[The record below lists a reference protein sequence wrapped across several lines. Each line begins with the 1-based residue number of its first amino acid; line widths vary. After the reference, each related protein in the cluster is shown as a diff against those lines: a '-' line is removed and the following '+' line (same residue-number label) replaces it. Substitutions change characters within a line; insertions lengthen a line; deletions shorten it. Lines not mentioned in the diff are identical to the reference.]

1 MKMKVIEVENLIFSY
16 PDGTSALE
24 GVSFSVEKGESVAL
38 LGPNG
43 SGKSTL
49 LLHLNGLLRGRG
61 TVRIMGKEIEEH
73 SLSWIRSRVG
83 MVFQDPDDQL
93 FMPTLGEDVAFGPV
107 NMGLSDGEVQETV
120 AWALQSVGLSG
131 LSEKSPHH
139 LSFGQRKRAALATV
153 LSMRPMVLVLDEPT
167 SNLDPRSKKEMVLL
181 IRMLQNNGTTVIT
194 ATHDANLVPSMA
206 DRILLL
212 DRKIV
217 ADGDVRQI
225 LCSRDLMDGL
235 GLEMP
240 LLVDLFETLREEGG
254 YSGVTPFAKGEAVKA
269 INDMLPIK
277 KRDLWS

>member
-1 MKMKVIEVENLIFSY
+1 MKVIEVENLIFSY

-61 TVRIMGKEIEEH
+61 TVRIMGREIDDH
-73 SLSWIRSRVG
+73 SLSWVRSRVG

-107 NMGLSDGEVQETV
+107 NMGLSDREVQETV
-120 AWALQSVGLSG
+120 DWALKSVGLSG

-240 LLVDLFETLREEGG
+240 LLVDLFETLREEGC
-254 YSGVTPFAKGEAVKA
+254 YSGVTPFAKEAAAKA
-269 INDMLPIK
+269 INDMLQIK
-277 KRDLWS
+277 KRDLWG